1 MKAVN
6 ESTWTMQI
14 MIFFILIFA
23 TFLVLV
29 LSYNKAYQ
37 IKNRMLSIIEKYEG
51 VTLKSAEFIND
62 YAYNKSYTNTGK
74 CPSGWIGVTNISE
87 DVSSQDFEVADGKKK
102 YYYCFRENVSD
113 DTYLLNNN
121 VYYKVCYDVMVFY
134 RFNLPV
140 IGSIANYKIE
150 GTTKSFVGSNDRIR
164 S

>member
-23 TFLVLV
+23 TFLILV

-51 VTLKSAEFIND
+51 VTLKSAEYIND

-74 CPSGWIGVTNISE
+74 CPVGWIGVTNISE
-87 DVSSQDFEVADGKKK
+87 DLASSDFELADGKKK
-102 YYYCFRENVSD
+102 YYYCFQESMDVNGMI
-113 DTYLLNNN
+113 Y
-121 VYYKVCYDVMVFY
+121 YDVMVFF

>member
-23 TFLVLV
+23 TFLILV

-37 IKNRMLSIIEKYEG
+37 IKNRMLSVIEKYEG

-74 CPSGWIGVTNISE
+74 CPIGWIGVTNITDE
-87 DVSSQDFEVADGKKK
+87 VSSYTFEVADGKKK
-102 YYYCFRENVSD
+102 YYYCFQENED
-113 DTYLLNNN
+113 NNGMI
-121 VYYKVCYDVMVFY
+121 YYDVMVFY
-134 RFNLPV
+134 RFNLPI
-140 IGSIANYKIE
+140 IGNIANYKIE

-164 S
+164 SY

>member
-74 CPSGWIGVTNISE
+74 CPRNWIGVTNISE
-87 DVSSQDFEVADGKKK
+87 DISSQDFEVADGKKK
-102 YYYCFRENVSD
+102 YYYCFQENEDSNGMI
-113 DTYLLNNN
+113 Y
-121 VYYKVCYDVMVFY
+121 YDVMVFY